1 VAVGANQG
9 EGRFVDGRDVVDLYL
24 ALLHEGVQ
32 VWVDGGWGV
41 DALLERQ
48 TRSHKDFD
56 AIAAFDDL
64 PVLTAALADRGFALK
79 VVWEENRWVAH
90 TEPVQLIGREDP
102 CRSVATAFVLSDPI
116 GREID
121 IHAVRFDEVGRGIPA
136 WNSDFIFPVETFDG
150 RGVIEGVTVRCLSA
164 EMQMRTHTGYELQ
177 QKDLHDLRL
186 LHERFGVD
194 YPEEHA
200 WLRRGPAV

>member
-1 VAVGANQG
+1 MH
-9 EGRFVDGRDVVDLYL
+9 GRDVVDLYL

-32 VWVDGGWGV
+32 LWVDGGWGV
-41 DALLERQ
+41 DGLLERQ
-48 TRSHKDFD
+48 TRPHKDFD

-64 PVLTAALADRGFALK
+64 PVLAAVLADRAFALK
-79 VVWEENRWVAH
+79 VIWEENRWVAH
-90 TEPVQLIGREDP
+90 TEPVRLIGREDP
-102 CRSVATAFVLSDPI
+102 CRSVATAFVLSDPV

-121 IHAVRFDEVGRGIPA
+121 IHAVRFDEAGRGVPA
-136 WNSDFIFPVETFDG
+136 WNSDFCFPVEAFDG
-150 RGVIEGVTVRCLSA
+150 VGVIEGVSVRCLSP

-177 QKDLHDLRL
+177 EKDVHDLRR

-200 WLRRGPAV
+200 FLRAGRPA

>member
-1 VAVGANQG
+1 VAVGAHQG
-9 EGRFVDGRDVVDLYL
+9 EERFVEGRDVVDLYR
-24 ALLHEGVQ
+24 AFVHEGVQ
-32 VWVDGGWGV
+32 VWVDGGWGI

-48 TRSHKDFD
+48 TRPHKDFD

-64 PVLTAALADRGFALK
+64 PVVTALLADRGFALK

-90 TEPVQLIGREDP
+90 TEPVQLIGREAP
-102 CRSVATAFVLSDPI
+102 YRNVATAFVLSDPI

-121 IHAVRFDEVGRGIPA
+121 IHAVRFDDAGRGIPA
-136 WNSDFIFPVETFDG
+136 WNSDFIFPVEAFDG
-150 RGVIEGVTVRCLSA
+150 RGVIEGVAVRCLSA

-177 QKDLHDLRL
+177 QNDLHDLRL

-200 WLRRGPAV
+200 WLRMGPAV